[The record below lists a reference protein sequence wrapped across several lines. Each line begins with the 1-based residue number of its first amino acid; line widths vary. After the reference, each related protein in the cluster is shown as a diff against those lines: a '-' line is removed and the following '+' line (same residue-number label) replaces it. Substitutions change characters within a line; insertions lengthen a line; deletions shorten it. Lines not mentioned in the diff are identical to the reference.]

1 MLVNTKLLA
10 CLVMSGLSLANVKD
24 GLAKPEITGT
34 SGLEQ
39 RYFFQESLFRDSFS
53 GQLSLYAEPEFYWD
67 LNDGTDSLVIKP
79 FLRVDQR
86 DDERTHADIREFLWT
101 HASDD
106 WELKAGIGK
115 VFWGQ
120 VESLHLVDVINQ
132 TDFVET
138 IDTEDKLGQP
148 LVSLSLIKSWGT
160 TSFFVLP
167 YFRERAFAGSD
178 GRFRLPLELDI
189 DNPIYESS
197 EEESHVDWAVRWEH
211 TLGAWDIGL
220 SYFDGTARE
229 PLFVPEVRLDSA
241 GNPET
246 FLRPFYPQMQQ
257 IGVDILAVVGSW
269 LLKFEG
275 IQRDQLDE
283 TFIAVVGGFEYT
295 SVGVFDTQYDIGW
308 LVEYQYDER
317 GELATTAGQN
327 DVLLGTRFVFNDIDG
342 TEFLLGYVQD
352 LDYSDSR
359 SVFMEASS
367 RINDSWKWRLES
379 FLFSSDEPED
389 FAFFFRRDDYVQFSI
404 EHFF

>member
-1 MLVNTKLLA
+1 MSLRYLA
-10 CLVMSGLSLANVKD
+10 CAVASVLSLNAV
-24 GLAKPEITGT
+24 GTAHARPEI
-34 SGLEQ
+34 SGVATLEQ

-67 LNDGTDSLVIKP
+67 LNDGSDSLVIKP

-101 HASDD
+101 HASDE

-120 VESLHLVDVINQ
+120 AESLHLVDVINQ

-148 LVSLSLIKSWGT
+148 LINFSLIKSWGT

-167 YFRERAFAGSD
+167 YFRERTFAGED
-178 GRFRLPLELDI
+178 GRFRLPLDLDI

-197 EEESHVDWAVRWEH
+197 SEESHVDWAVRWEH
-211 TLGAWDIGL
+211 TLGNWDVGL

-229 PLFVPEVRLDSA
+229 PLFVQDVRIDSA
-241 GNPET
+241 GNPEPI
-246 FLRPFYPQMQQ
+246 LRPFYPQMQQ
-257 IGVDILAVVGSW
+257 IGVDILAVVNSW
-269 LLKFEG
+269 LIKFEG

-283 TFIAVVGGFEYT
+283 KFIALVAGFEYT

-308 LVEYQYDER
+308 LLEYQYDER
-317 GELATTAGQN
+317 DELATTAGQN
-327 DVLLGTRFVFNDIDG
+327 DVLLGTRLVFNDIDG
-342 TEFLLGYVQD
+342 TEILVGYVQD
-352 LDYSDSR
+352 LDFSNSR
-359 SVFMEASS
+359 SLFVEASS
-367 RINDSWKWRLES
+367 RINDVWKWRFES
-379 FLFSSDEPED
+379 FLFSSEEPSD
-389 FAFFFRRDDYVQFSI
+389 FAFFFRRDDYIQFSI
-404 EHFF
+404 EHYF

>member
-1 MLVNTKLLA
+1 MV
-10 CLVMSGLSLANVKD
+10 SSLCIANVND
-24 GLAKPEITGT
+24 LYARPEVSGT
-34 SGLEQ
+34 AAVDQ
-39 RYFFQESLFRDSFS
+39 RYFFQESLFRESFS

-67 LNDGTDSLVIKP
+67 LNNGSDSLVIKP
-79 FLRVDQR
+79 FVRLDQR
-86 DDERTHADIREFLWT
+86 DDERTHADIREFLYT

-106 WELKAGIGK
+106 WEFKAGVGK

-167 YFRERAFAGSD
+167 YFRERTFAGNE

-189 DNPIYESS
+189 DNPLFESS
-197 EEESHVDWAVRWEH
+197 DEERHVDWAVRWEH

-229 PLFVPEVRLDSA
+229 PLFVPEVRIDNS

-257 IGVDILAVVGSW
+257 IGVDLLAAVGSW
-269 LLKFEG
+269 LIKFEG
-275 IQRDQLDE
+275 IQREQLDE
-283 TFIAVVGGFEYT
+283 RFVAVVTGFEYT
-295 SVGVFDTQYDIGW
+295 SVGIFDTQYDIGW
-308 LVEYQYDER
+308 LLEYQYDER

-327 DVLLGTRFVFNDIDG
+327 DVLLGTRFVLNDIDS
-342 TEFLLGYVQD
+342 TEFLLGYIQD

-359 SVFMEASS
+359 SVFVEASS
-367 RINDSWKWRLES
+367 RINDSWKWRVES
-379 FLFSSDEPED
+379 FLFSSDEPDD